1 MKANKMRARMI
12 PTVGVCMVLYSTLA
26 GTPAVLAEE
35 YVREVGVE
43 EGKELYS
50 REGGEFRDLGGY
62 EWAERAIEEMARRGV
77 VSGIGNNRF
86 EPGRNVSRVE
96 FLSMCI
102 RGVGEGGEEAIK
114 VLAEGKT
121 GEIEGINGEYW
132 GNETIA
138 ASKYFGLTE
147 IFGER
152 RESWDKAA
160 SRAEMAYIAITV
172 VEKTGIEE
180 LKIKEGIERNI
191 GDYGEVKKEVNYV
204 RSILKAYS
212 NGIISGMNERGEFVP
227 GGTARRAEAASIL
240 WRLVDSSKRG
250 VVEIKEEPVE
260 PEKPIETGENVG
272 ESGTVYPVE
281 GQIGPDGRPITRD
294 SLTGILG
301 YGNGQKGGIY
311 LGATSPIN
319 GQKIEVGS
327 HAWDSYGT
335 MKLGDKYTERNGYV
349 YWTNEW
355 NTIDIT
361 IKNKLKETNPP
372 MSSSTGLQADI
383 EGNIIQEGS
392 NAIPMYEIKDFMG
405 TKMWQPLGIK

>member
-12 PTVGVCMVLYSTLA
+12 PTVGACMVLYSTLA

-180 LKIKEGIERNI
+180 LRIKEGIERNI

-212 NGIISGMNERGEFVP
+212 NGIISGMNDRGEFVP

-260 PEKPIETGENVG
+260 PEKPIETGENVMPD
-272 ESGTVYPVE
+272 GTVYPKE
-281 GQIGPDGRPITRD
+281 GDVGPDGKPITRD

-311 LGATSPIN
+311 LGTTYPNGNTIKIN
-319 GQKIEVGS
+319 S
-327 HAWDSYGT
+327 TACDNYGT
-335 MKLGDKYTERNGYV
+335 MQTGDSYYERNGYV
-349 YWTNEW
+349 YWDSEW
-355 NTIDIT
+355 NIIDVT
-361 IKNKLKETNPP
+361 VQNKLKETNPP

-392 NAIPMYEIKDFMG
+392 NAIPMFEVKDFMG
-405 TKMWQPLGIK
+405 TKMWVSLE

>member
-12 PTVGVCMVLYSTLA
+12 PTVGACIVIYSTLA

-180 LKIKEGIERNI
+180 LRIKEGIERNI
-191 GDYGEVKKEVNYV
+191 GDYGEVEKTGVY
-204 RSILKAYS
+204 RGSILKAYS
-212 NGIISGMNERGEFVP
+212 NGIISGMNDRGEFVP
-227 GGTARRAEAASIL
+227 EGNARRAEAASIL

-250 VVEIKEEPVE
+250 VVEIKEK
-260 PEKPIETGENVG
+260 EKPIEKPVEEGSNVIN
-272 ESGTVYPVE
+272 GTVYPVE
-281 GQIGPDGRPITRD
+281 GQIGADGKPITKD
-294 SLTGILG
+294 PETGILG
-301 YGNGQKGGIY
+301 YGNGQKGGVY
-311 LGATSPIN
+311 LGIKLPTGYN
-319 GQKIEVGS
+319 VEVGTS
-327 HAWDSYGT
+327 AWDSYGT
-335 MKLGDKYTERNGYV
+335 MKAGDTYTETRGYV
-349 YWTNEW
+349 YWDSEW
-355 NTIDIT
+355 KEINKKV
-361 IKNKLKETNPP
+361 KNKLKDQYPP
-372 MSSSTGLQADI
+372 ESSQTGLQADI
-383 EGNIIQEGS
+383 EGNIIEPGS
-392 NAIPMYEIKDFMG
+392 GKTAMFELKDIAG
-405 TKMWQPLGIK
+405 VNMWQALN